1 MYNKL
6 IDMFKTFISINE
18 EEKHLISNL
27 FREKH
32 YKKDEWFIS
41 EGKVCNQVGFVVKGL
56 LYYYWNDDGE
66 VSVFEF
72 GREGDFVTNYE
83 SCIYQTPSDINIQF
97 LEDTVLLV
105 ITYSDLNELFERLN
119 EGERFGRLILE
130 HLFIERIK
138 AISSFYRHTPEGRY
152 ERFLDIH
159 TNLPGRVPQ
168 YLIASYIGVKPQSL
182 SRIKQRMGQDS
193 KKL

>member
-1 MYNKL
+1 M
-6 IDMFKTFISINE
+6 
-18 EEKHLISNL
+18 ISNL

-159 TNLPGRVPQ
+159 TNLSGRVPQ

-193 KKL
+193 KKS